1 MNITKQLSKIRYQ
14 GNNQINNSNY
24 ETFIIF
30 LGNIIN
36 FKITFYI
43 KLNKIK

>member
-14 GNNQINNSNY
+14 ENNQINNSNY

-30 LGNIIN
+30 LRNIIN